1 MSLGTK
7 HILSDSQTVPQMA
20 IPPMV
25 VPSIDNPVF
34 SRTQMRTNSLTTS
47 SSLHAENFL
56 QALCMSDDI
65 TQTPHCTIPSSHTP
79 SLTPTQTLLCS
90 GLSPTQTLL
99 CSELS
104 TPGTFSSSGI
114 SS

>member
-25 VPSIDNPVF
+25 IPSIDNPVF
-34 SRTQMRTNSLTTS
+34 SHTQMRTNSLTTS

-65 TQTPHCTIPSSHTP
+65 TRTPHCTIPSSHTS
-79 SLTPTQTLLCS
+79 SLT
-90 GLSPTQTLL
+90 PTQTLL